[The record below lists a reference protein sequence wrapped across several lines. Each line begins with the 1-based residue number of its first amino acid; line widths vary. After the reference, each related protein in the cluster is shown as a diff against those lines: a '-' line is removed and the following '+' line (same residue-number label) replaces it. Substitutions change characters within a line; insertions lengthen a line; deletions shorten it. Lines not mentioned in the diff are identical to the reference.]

1 MRALQL
7 LDLRFYA
14 HFGQVRALQVSDLRF
29 YAHFDQVRALQ
40 VLDVRLKRSFWSS
53 EGAAGTRCKIIVLS
67 LVK

>member
-1 MRALQL
+1 M
-7 LDLRFYA
+7 
-14 HFGQVRALQVSDLRF
+14 RALQVSDLRF

-53 EGAAGTRCKIIVLS
+53 EGAAGTRCKIKALS